1 LSASTGSPTSRPK
14 PPSATDGF
22 ARRTEFAN
30 PDRRGTCVDQPLS
43 RVGLSK
49 SEIALSK
56 REVWGVRRV
65 GMPST
70 PDVPSLRYVRGQP
83 SFDAGT
89 TLVPALLGRNPDE
102 LENSEDRRSAGGHG
116 NQHVRLRGASI
127 DASTVCPAPSTACC
141 RGPGKLSDPKTAST
155 AAEQG
160 ADSCRRGYFPTVTGI
175 ACRRSLQGDRIQTS
189 PRPIR
194 IQAFPWL
201 AAGPGVMLGYVIGRL
216 RRTYRFN
223 PMTR

>member
-1 LSASTGSPTSRPK
+1 MRRSA
-14 PPSATDGF
+14 AF
-22 ARRTEFAN
+22 A
-30 PDRRGTCVDQPLS
+30 
-43 RVGLSK
+43 LSK
-49 SEIALSK
+49 SEMALSK

-127 DASTVCPAPSTACC
+127 DASTVCPAPATACC
-141 RGPGKLSDPKTAST
+141 RGPGKLSDPKKMPPLPALRTRR
-155 AAEQG
+155 G
-160 ADSCRRGYFPTVTGI
+160 SCRFTG
-175 ACRRSLQGDRIQTS
+175 RRSVPDSSLSNLHSKRSHGS
-189 PRPIR
+189 P
-194 IQAFPWL
+194 
-201 AAGPGVMLGYVIGRL
+201 
-216 RRTYRFN
+216 
-223 PMTR
+223 

>member
-56 REVWGVRRV
+56 REVRGVRCV
-65 GMPST
+65 GMRST
-70 PDVPSLRYVRGQP
+70 PAVPSLRYVRGQP
-83 SFDAGT
+83 IFDAGT

-116 NQHVRLRGASI
+116 NQHVRLRIAQVDHI
-127 DASTVCPAPSTACC
+127 ETFCPALAALCC
-141 RGPGKLSDPKTAST
+141 FEPRQTSGAGFRP
-155 AAEQG
+155 AE
-160 ADSCRRGYFPTVTGI
+160 DFR
-175 ACRRSLQGDRIQTS
+175 TS
-189 PRPIR
+189 PRETARPAERRCIDGLAGSVDAVR
-194 IQAFPWL
+194 RFAAQAL
-201 AAGPGVMLGYVIGRL
+201 AFAPPNLMLSWS
-216 RRTYRFN
+216 RRDR
-223 PMTR
+223 RRR

>member
-1 LSASTGSPTSRPK
+1 VAHASIGRFR
-14 PPSATDGF
+14 AL
-22 ARRTEFAN
+22 A
-30 PDRRGTCVDQPLS
+30 
-43 RVGLSK
+43 LSK
-49 SEIALSK
+49 SEIALTK

-65 GMPST
+65 GKPST
-70 PDVPSLRYVRGQP
+70 LAVPSLRYVRGQP

-127 DASTVCPAPSTACC
+127 DASTVCPAPATACC
-141 RGPGKLSDPKTAST
+141 RGPGELSDPKTASRLPKSLHGCSESK
-155 AAEQG
+155 ASIF
-160 ADSCRRGYFPTVTGI
+160 ADSDKEPSVDGRRRAI
-175 ACRRSLQGDRIQTS
+175 RSRILSVQS
-189 PRPIR
+189 CIK
-194 IQAFPWL
+194 AFPWL
-201 AAGPGVMLGYVIGRL
+201 AAGPGIMLGYVTGRL